1 MPEQSN
7 EETLNAHCQQL
18 FALVET
24 LKIDPLVP
32 ENQVLDR
39 VALSFRKLLNF
50 MAQHQ
55 EINACA
61 LLTSASSPLARARL
75 AELMQENFLA
85 AQLGGVFRQDIPAA
99 LLAQFFTGML
109 LQLAQH
115 AGDAATRHQQSL
127 AASKLFCEGAW
138 MGAERA

>member
-1 MPEQSN
+1 MPAPLT

-18 FALVET
+18 FALVKT
-24 LKIDPLVP
+24 LRIDPLVP

-50 MAQHQ
+50 MAQHHDV
-55 EINACA
+55 NACS
-61 LLTSASSPLARARL
+61 LLTSASSPLVREHL
-75 AELMQENFLA
+75 AELMQENFSA

-109 LQLAQH
+109 LQLAQLGGEP
-115 AGDAATRHQQSL
+115 AVRHQQSL

-138 MGAERA
+138 TGAERG